1 MLQLLQNFFGTSK
14 VPKLFKNFFTI
25 CENFSKLFHNFAKFF
40 CELFVKLFYKLFR
53 NFFAKLSPNFVKKWS
68 LFLQLFA
75 TFLIN
80 FFDQILS
87 TFLIDFLQEI
97 DQLSTP
103 KLSTF
108 LPRKL
113 STFLPPDPPP
123 NTPQNPLQTPLPDPD
138 FPLPG
143 GSKVATFWKVH
154 PPRNSVRENPVSYR
168 QTGLGA

>member
-25 CENFSKLFHNFAKFF
+25 CENFSKLFHNFANFF

-97 DQLSTP
+97 EYREWMNGSGIP
-103 KLSTF
+103 PS
-108 LPRKL
+108 RKNVAL
-113 STFLPPDPPP
+113 K
-123 NTPQNPLQTPLPDPD
+123 
-138 FPLPG
+138 
-143 GSKVATFWKVH
+143 SKTIFIPFKT
-154 PPRNSVRENPVSYR
+154 
-168 QTGLGA
+168 QD